1 MNELES
7 RMIEMYEQGMSP
19 GTIAKKFN
27 TYPNK
32 IRRLLQ
38 KQGKKLRNS
47 SEAQKNALETGS
59 AKHPTAGKVRSKK
72 DRIKISGG
80 MMNFWDDMGEEEKER
95 RAKIAKQN
103 WESMSDE
110 QRDKMNQLAFE
121 AIRKA
126 AKEGSKLERVI
137 LNALALEGYKVDFH
151 NKNLIPTQKM
161 EIDLYLPELNTIIE
175 VDGPSHFYP
184 IWGMDSLQKQ
194 IEFDS
199 KKEGVLLSRGFV
211 VIRIKAV
218 NTLSLKRKDDLMEK
232 ILKHLNKIKQ
242 KFPSKS
248 KRLIEIEV

>member
-1 MNELES
+1 
-7 RMIEMYEQGMSP
+7 
-19 GTIAKKFN
+19 
-27 TYPNK
+27 
-32 IRRLLQ
+32 
-38 KQGKKLRNS
+38 
-47 SEAQKNALETGS
+47 
-59 AKHPTAGKVRSKK
+59 
-72 DRIKISGG
+72 
-80 MMNFWDDMGEEEKER
+80 MMDFWDSMGEEEKER

-110 QRDKMNQLAFE
+110 QRDKINQLAFG

-161 EIDLYLPELNTIIE
+161 EIDLYIPELNTIIE